1 MKKTIILASALA
13 LLSLV
18 SCKKERYDAPE
29 QFGTLS
35 FAEFS
40 VVSDDAV
47 ETKAT
52 SPASGSYTVLIYD
65 SSDNLVKK
73 TTYADVKANSD
84 KISLPA
90 GNYTL
95 DVRSREEEVPAAEFE
110 DPIYGVEKAFSI
122 TAGQTTTIGS
132 LTCTL
137 LQVKVTV
144 SYSDEFLKDITGD
157 GVASVEVTQGSPLSY
172 SLSYNNGTPS
182 FDESAGYFAINN
194 GANTTMT
201 VTFKG
206 NVEGKS
212 QTMSKSFK
220 NIQAKQWRQ
229 IKFIKKVIAD
239 GNATFDI
246 TINDLVGDELLNED
260 LTGSNVILKDDP
272 LAPKGDGGIA
282 FDFDYDAGCDREFTS
297 FDNVEMPQTSERT
310 VCLKLKGTVP
320 NGVKK
325 FVVHIASTND
335 SFVSAVTAAK
345 ALDLDLIN
353 PLPDNMLIFQVVPFP
368 YGEQLSGQTSLAFD
382 MSAAQSAITIYQG
395 RHTFTLD
402 ITDNKGCRNQIPL
415 VMVVK

>member
-18 SCKKERYDAPE
+18 SCNKEIHNAPE

-172 SLSYNNGTPS
+172 SLNYNNGTPS

-246 TINDLVGDELLNED
+246 TINDLVGDELLNES

>member
-18 SCKKERYDAPE
+18 SCNKEIHDVPE
-29 QFGTLS
+29 QLGTLS

-47 ETKAT
+47 ETKAA
-52 SPASGSYTVLIYD
+52 SPASGSFTVLIYD

-73 TTYADVKANSD
+73 TTYAEVKSNND

-110 DPIYGVEKAFSI
+110 DPIYGAEKAFSI

-157 GVASVEVTQGSPLSY
+157 GVATVEVTQGSPLSY
-172 SLSYNNGTPS
+172 SLSYNNGAPS

-220 NIQAKQWRQ
+220 NIQPKQWRQ

-246 TINDLVGDELLNED
+246 TINDLVGDELLNEN
-260 LTGSNVILKDDP
+260 LTGSNVVLKDDP

-282 FDFDYDAGCDREFTS
+282 FDFDHAAGCDAAFTS
-297 FDNVEMPQTSERT
+297 FDNVVMPPTSERT
-310 VCLKLKGTVP
+310 VCLKLIGTVP

-325 FVVHIASTND
+325 FIVHIASTND

-353 PLPDNMLIFQVVPFP
+353 PLEDNMLIFQVVPFP
-368 YGEQLSGQTSLAFD
+368 YGASLANQTSLAFD
-382 MSAAQSAITIYQG
+382 MSAAQSAIVLYPG

-415 VMVVK
+415 TMIVK